1 MDNQQ
6 YDKHLIDFYA
16 NTYLH
21 IFLAKNSSKEI
32 VHAETMKVWDS
43 FSENFNDV
51 FALIFLNDLASKFKT
66 INDKFIYFPDQ
77 YWLTP
82 HGKKSIQQITLTT
95 VNSISQKIQQ
105 SIEGNE
111 KPDDEFY
118 CEFFTNL
125 FYLHEKNKDYFFNV
139 LNKFYP
145 VLISFENIKHK
156 KINYTQLFIEQM
168 SKEAE
173 NSTNKEIAKS
183 IYLFLG
189 DTKPKTN

>member
-6 YDKHLIDFYA
+6 YNKHLIDFYA
-16 NTYLH
+16 STYLH
-21 IFLAKNSSKEI
+21 IFLTKQKSKEL

-43 FSENFNDV
+43 FSEKFNDV
-51 FALIFLNDLASKFKT
+51 FALNYLNDLTLKFPA
-66 INDKFIYFPDQ
+66 IHDKFIYFPEQ
-77 YWLTP
+77 YWLTL
-82 HGKKSIQQITLTT
+82 HGKKSIQKFTLNI
-95 VNSISQKIQQ
+95 VNSIGEKIQK

-125 FYLHEKNKDYFFNV
+125 FHLHEKNKDYFFNV

-156 KINYTQLFIEQM
+156 KINYTQLFIEQI

-173 NSTNKEIAKS
+173 NSTSKEIAKS
-183 IYLFLG
+183 IYLFLKN
-189 DTKPKTN
+189 TLPKTN